1 VSAPEYVP
9 SASRSALKDD
19 APLVEIPQSVTLISR
34 DQIDLLNWCSLQD
47 AMRYTAGVAGENF
60 GPDDRLDCLAV
71 RGFYPVQYIDGLQ
84 APVGSVTNTGTDLYG
99 FESVDVLKGPSSVLY
114 GQTPPGGI
122 VNMRSRRPQFEWG
135 GEAEIQYGNYDHKQ
149 ANAD

>member
-1 VSAPEYVP
+1 
-9 SASRSALKDD
+9 
-19 APLVEIPQSVTLISR
+19 
-34 DQIDLLNWCSLQD
+34 
-47 AMRYTAGVAGENF
+47 
-60 GPDDRLDCLAV
+60 
-71 RGFYPVQYIDGLQ
+71 
-84 APVGSVTNTGTDLYG
+84 NTGTDLYG

-149 ANAD
+149 ANADITGPITENLAFRLTGLYRDRESQVDYAESERVYVAPALTMQLKPETQLTLLA